1 MPAVRRTYNDNDR
14 ARVYAELTINEGN
27 VKRTARHLELPVST
41 VRHFKT
47 RWEAEGLSPGEE
59 AQLPAVIDDFVVA
72 AERVRDKALLALEI
86 KVEDGTLTGAALV
99 ATIGMLQDKVR
110 AIKGLD
116 VKRVEHTL
124 ELPNADEIRGLFSG
138 VIGELV
144 GAAHSRAVE
153 IEDADWEPAHALPP
167 ASLGG

>member
-1 MPAVRRTYNDNDR
+1 MAERRTYNDNDR

-41 VRHFKT
+41 VRNFKKQ
-47 RWEAEGLSPGEE
+47 WDAEGLSPQVA
-59 AQLPAVIDDFVVA
+59 AQLPLVIDEFTVA
-72 AERVRDKALLALEI
+72 AERVRDKALASLEQKI
-86 KVEDGTLTGAALV
+86 EAGDLTGAALV
-99 ATIGMLQDKVR
+99 ATIGMLQDKLR

-144 GAAHSRAVE
+144 GAAQERAVE
-153 IEDADWEPAHALPP
+153 IEDAEWEPAKALPSG
-167 ASLGG
+167 SLGG